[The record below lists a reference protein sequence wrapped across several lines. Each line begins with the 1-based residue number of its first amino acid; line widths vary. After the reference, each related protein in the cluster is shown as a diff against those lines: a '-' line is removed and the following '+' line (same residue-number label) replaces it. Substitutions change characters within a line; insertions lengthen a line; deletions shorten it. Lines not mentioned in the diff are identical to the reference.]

1 MFDLQDTSSQRHA
14 KYATSIISVSTVGT
28 TSTTVREI
36 KQIRSDIAR
45 LNNQPLTEQR
55 YELSMAK
62 KQEMDRLRLRAKV
75 EKALGRRLED
85 QDYVPKNAFLEEKM
99 IDIKV

>member
-1 MFDLQDTSSQRHA
+1 MVLQDTSSQHNG

-75 EKALGRRLED
+75 ERALDRRLGD
-85 QDYVPKNAFLEEKM
+85 QDYVPKSAFVEKKM